1 VTPPELATA
10 LAALEPLLQRQ
21 GTALRE
27 GDADALAAASMLMR
41 QPLAVLARHARTAT
55 LPAAWHARLEA
66 MAAQAEAARTMLAR
80 RSLDVERS
88 LAVLGASAS
97 RLQDRE
103 LRGVYG
109 QPRAFA
115 SGALRSGAFER
126 A

>member
-1 VTPPELATA
+1 MTPPELATA

-55 LPAAWHARLEA
+55 LPAAWRARLES

-80 RSLDVERS
+80 RSLDVDRS
-88 LAVLGASAS
+88 LSALGASAA

-109 QPRAFA
+109 QPRGF
-115 SGALRSGAFER
+115 SGGALRSGAFER